1 MYTVFDSLTQ
11 TLIATFDDYESAQMF
26 LLHVSDLIADG
37 GANLSIEPITT
48 VQDWAADNGIVLDGV
63 IVDA

>member
-1 MYTVFDSLTQ
+1 MYTIFDGVTETLVEVFN
-11 TLIATFDDYESAQMF
+11 DYESAQMF

-37 GANLSIEPITT
+37 GANLTIEPIST

>member
-1 MYTVFDSLTQ
+1 MYTIFDTVTETLVEVFN
-11 TLIATFDDYESAQMF
+11 DYESAEMF
-26 LLHVSDLIADG
+26 LLHLSDLIADG
-37 GANLSIEPITT
+37 GASLVIEPITT

>member
-1 MYTVFDSLTQ
+1 
-11 TLIATFDDYESAQMF
+11 MF
-26 LLHVSDLIADG
+26 LLHVSDLVADG

-63 IVDA
+63 MVDA

>member
-11 TLIATFDDYESAQMF
+11 TLIETFEDYDSASMF
-26 LLHVSDLIADG
+26 LLHVSDLVADG

-63 IVDA
+63 MS

>member
-1 MYTVFDSLTQ
+1 MYTVFDSVTQ
-11 TLIATFDDYESAQMF
+11 TLIETFDDYESAEMF

-63 IVDA
+63 MVDA